1 MFDLPLAFLV
11 TAVLLV
17 LSILSSKLADRFGFP
32 ALLMFL
38 VIGMLAGSDG
48 PGGIQFDNA
57 AAANMVGTVA
67 LAFILFAGGLDTNWE
82 SIRPV
87 LTRGILMA
95 TVGVALS
102 AFFMGLFIHFVLGF
116 SLQDGLLLGS
126 IVSSTDAAAVFAV
139 LRSRRVSL
147 KDHLRAFLEL
157 ESGSNDPMAI
167 FLTLGILQIMARDTL
182 SWGEL
187 LPRFAMQITMGVV
200 AGFIIGKG
208 AAWVMNRIRLDYE
221 GLYPLWGVS
230 IVLLTYG
237 VVEKLGGNGFLA
249 VYLCGLILGNGDF
262 IYKRSLIRFHDSV
275 GWLMQIIMFLV
286 LGLLV
291 FPSHLPAVAW
301 EGLLCSAFLMFVA
314 RPVSLFLTLIGS
326 KFSIQ
331 ERILSAWT
339 GLRGAVPI
347 VLATFP
353 LLMGH
358 PKSEEIFNVVFF
370 IVLTSVLLQG
380 KTLMP
385 LARFLKVDKP
395 LVLRARY
402 PLEFDKTENDVR
414 SETREF
420 EILPS
425 ADVVG
430 EPLENLGLPKDAL
443 VLLVRRDN
451 QFLVPR
457 GHTVLQPYDT
467 LLVLGEKEALLQTRK
482 ILLKTHASEE

>member
-1 MFDLPLAFLV
+1 
-11 TAVLLV
+11 
-17 LSILSSKLADRFGFP
+17 
-32 ALLMFL
+32 
-38 VIGMLAGSDG
+38 
-48 PGGIQFDNA
+48 
-57 AAANMVGTVA
+57 
-67 LAFILFAGGLDTNWE
+67 
-82 SIRPV
+82 
-87 LTRGILMA
+87 
-95 TVGVALS
+95 
-102 AFFMGLFIHFVLGF
+102 
-116 SLQDGLLLGS
+116 
-126 IVSSTDAAAVFAV
+126 
-139 LRSRRVSL
+139 
-147 KDHLRAFLEL
+147 
-157 ESGSNDPMAI
+157 
-167 FLTLGILQIMARDTL
+167 